1 MKTFLKAN
9 MASLSASFFDYI
21 ITLLLVKFLNTDA
34 LLGAVLGTV
43 FGGGINFLMGRY
55 WVFKVNSIAI
65 HLQGKRYLLAW
76 IGNLILTILGLYIFI
91 KVFKVQYMVAK
102 ITTSLVVAIAYN
114 YHIQKRY
121 VFKISDE
128 NEK

>member
-9 MASLSASFFDYI
+9 VASLSASFFDYLV
-21 ITLLLVKFLNTDA
+21 TLLLVKFLHTDA
-34 LLGAVLGTV
+34 LLGGVLGTL
-43 FGGGINFLMGRY
+43 FGGGINFLMGRC
-55 WVFKVNSIAI
+55 WVFKTNIGVI

-76 IGNLILTILGLYIFI
+76 IGNLILNISGLYILI
-91 KVFKVQYMVAK
+91 KLFKVQYMVAK
-102 ITTSLVVAIAYN
+102 ITISIMVAVAYN
-114 YHIQKRY
+114 YHVQKRY